1 VIGWEMMLVRLLL
14 ATLFGG
20 VIGFQRERAEKPAGF
35 RTHVLVCLGSAL
47 LMLISVYPF
56 VGKPYADPSRVAAGA
71 ITGIGFLGAGAII
84 SQGGVVRG
92 LTTAASIWAVAGIGL
107 ATGVGLY
114 MPAFIATLLVLLV
127 LSIFKEVEVRLLRG
141 YRILT
146 LTSED
151 RPGQLGK
158 IGSALGDMGVNI
170 KHVELECDEGKKTC
184 VIRLALD
191 VPAGVHREDVAEK
204 LAKIKGLSRLGW
216 EE

>member
-1 VIGWEMMLVRLLL
+1 MIGWEMMLVRLLL

-56 VGKPYADPSRVAAGA
+56 MGKPYADPSRVAAGA

-84 SQGGVVRG
+84 SQAGVVRG
-92 LTTAASIWAVAGIGL
+92 LTTAASIWAVAAIGL

-114 MPAFIATLLVLLV
+114 LPAFVVTLLVLLV
-127 LSIFKEVEVRLLRG
+127 LSVFKGVEVRILRG
-141 YRILT
+141 YQILT
-146 LTSED
+146 LTSQD
-151 RPGQLGK
+151 RPGQLGR
-158 IGSALGDMGVNI
+158 IGSTLGDMGVNI
-170 KHVELECDEGKKTC
+170 KHVDLECDEEKKTC
-184 VIRLALD
+184 AIRLALD
-191 VPAGVHREDVAEK
+191 FPAGVHPEEVTER
-204 LAKIKGLSRLGW
+204 LTKIKGLSRLGW